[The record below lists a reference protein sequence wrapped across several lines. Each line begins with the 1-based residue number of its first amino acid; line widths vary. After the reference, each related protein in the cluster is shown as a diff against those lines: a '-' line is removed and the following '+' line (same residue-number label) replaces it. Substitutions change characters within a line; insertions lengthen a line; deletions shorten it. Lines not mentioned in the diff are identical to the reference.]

1 MTETTQ
7 VNESGLGNESKMDGE
22 RNTQDPT
29 ALDVIQSLIDPEADA
44 KASAHMKGHIS
55 RTVIDDTFLFEA
67 KEIYPDSTLRINC
80 TTHNAPATFY
90 SKAEQKY
97 KCLKCIVASEDL
109 HYIDKK
115 YKNQLEEFESI
126 KAYTAK
132 AIVDNEPNISII
144 KKWKE
149 GIRDTL
155 IAVKNEYIEWIESF
169 TNKFV
174 KSLNKIEQ
182 SRELISFVGEDKK
195 QELRLLDIQS
205 KYH

>member
-1 MTETTQ
+1 M
-7 VNESGLGNESKMDGE
+7 
-22 RNTQDPT
+22 
-29 ALDVIQSLIDPEADA
+29 IDPSEESR
-44 KASAHMKGHIS
+44 ASAYMKGHIS
-55 RTVIDDTFLFEA
+55 KAVIDDTFLFEA
-67 KEIYPDSTLRINC
+67 KEIYPESTLRINC
-80 TTHNAPATFY
+80 ITHNAPATFY

-115 YKNQLEEFESI
+115 YKNQLEEFEQI
-126 KAYTAK
+126 KSYTAK
-132 AIVDNEPNISII
+132 AILENEPNISII
-144 KKWKE
+144 HNWKE

-155 IAVKNEYIEWIESF
+155 VKVKNEYVEWIENF

-195 QELRLLDIQS
+195 QELRLIEMQN
-205 KYH
+205 KYHDILKIFFKIQQTKPDDKLVTI

>member
-1 MTETTQ
+1 M
-7 VNESGLGNESKMDGE
+7 
-22 RNTQDPT
+22 
-29 ALDVIQSLIDPEADA
+29 IQGLIDPAEEQ
-44 KASAHMKGHIS
+44 KASSYMKGHIS
-55 RTVIDDTFLFEA
+55 KSIIDDTFLFEA
-67 KEIYPDSTLRINC
+67 KEIYPESTLRINC

-115 YKNQLEEFESI
+115 YKSQLEEFEQI

-132 AIVDNEPNISII
+132 AIIENEPNISII
-144 KKWKE
+144 RKWKE

-155 IAVKNEYIEWIESF
+155 VKVKNEYIEWIENF

-195 QELRLLDIQS
+195 QELRLIEMQN
-205 KYH
+205 KYHEILKIFYKI